1 MAVDP
6 EFGLKRAQTG
16 QESTYVER
24 VIGTIRR
31 ECLDHVIVLNEAS
44 LYRHVKSFLA
54 YYHESRTL
62 LSLAKDPPDPRSPR
76 SSRSKSA
83 VTFRRP
89 TGSPPYH
96 LKIRERTGMR
106 MGGYEMFIAQELI
119 DEVSDNQ
126 KGNEVILIKHREGA
140 AAGVGAHGPAD
151 G

>member
-54 YYHESRTL
+54 YYHESRTH

-106 MGGYEMFIAQELI
+106 MGGFGMFIAQELI
-119 DEVSDNQ
+119 DEVIYNQ
-126 KGNEVILIKHREGA
+126 KGNEVILIKHL
-140 AAGVGAHGPAD
+140 D
-151 G
+151 